1 MKRLNINAKI
11 WLSIGVFVL
20 GFVVATMLDY
30 VHGLAAENP
39 LDRPIL
45 IGHGRNPGSTVPMT
59 DVRDL
64 ILGAMGL
71 D

>member
-30 VHGLAAENP
+30 VHGLAAENTLRSTLEALFP
-39 LDRPIL
+39 AAQSSQDAAAGFQRM
-45 IGHGRNPGSTVPMT
+45 RPGSATP
-59 DVRDL
+59 
-64 ILGAMGL
+64 
-71 D
+71 